1 MSRLHIPRLGTEIM
15 LAEDWTFPLFDEHR
29 NEGLREAAGITR
41 VFNLLPDFWQARR
54 EERINTVSR
63 TKWRMADGTLPEETY
78 HYHQMCHP
86 ITIPA
91 LTALTI
97 DRIFIRKGAA
107 DFDSVTF
114 WLKVQKGRPTVT
126 INGRT
131 LKKSVRFWAKLDDVN
146 RIEVWEPTP

>member
-1 MSRLHIPRLGTEIM
+1 MSRLHIPRLGTEIIV
-15 LAEDWTFPLFDEHR
+15 AEDWTFQLFDEHR
-29 NEGLREAAGITR
+29 NEGLRTAAGITR
-41 VFNLLPDFWQARR
+41 VFDLLPNFWQARQ

-63 TKWRMADGTLPEETY
+63 TKWRMSDGTLPEESHDY
-78 HYHQMCHP
+78 HRMCHP
-86 ITIPA
+86 
-91 LTALTI
+91 LTMPRLATLSI

-114 WLKVQKGRPTVT
+114 WLKAKQNPVA

-131 LKKSVRFWAKLDDVN
+131 IKKSVRFWAKLDDVN